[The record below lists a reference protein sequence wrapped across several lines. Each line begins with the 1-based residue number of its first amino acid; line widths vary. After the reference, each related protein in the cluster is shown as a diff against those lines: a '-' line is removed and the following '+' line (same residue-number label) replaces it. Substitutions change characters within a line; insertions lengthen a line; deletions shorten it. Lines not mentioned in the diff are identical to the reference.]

1 MVPPLNED
9 SKLFMSPTKVQNLVA
24 MCFSNNLR
32 VTRWGNDD
40 QVIGGGGGSSSDHPP
55 ASHAYDNVDNDPTVR
70 ENPDN
75 DNDGD
80 NDEDDNDEED
90 ANNLSGNNDKVL
102 RFISFLF
109 ADS

>member
-1 MVPPLNED
+1 MFPPLNED

-24 MCFSNNLR
+24 MCFSNNPR

-40 QVIGGGGGSSSDHPP
+40 QVIGGDGGSSSDHPP

>member
-1 MVPPLNED
+1 
-9 SKLFMSPTKVQNLVA
+9 MSPTKVQNLVA
-24 MCFSNNLR
+24 MCFSNNPR

-40 QVIGGGGGSSSDHPP
+40 QVIGGDGGSSSDHPP

-70 ENPDN
+70 ENLDN